1 VLASLNHPNIA
12 TIYGVEERAI
22 VMELVEGE
30 RLAGPLPLKT
40 ALDYARQIAE
50 ALEYAHDRGVVHRDL
65 KPANIKVTSEGRVKV
80 LDFGLAKALTS
91 DVPVT
96 SSESSPTLTMRK
108 STSGVILG
116 TAAYM
121 SPEQA
126 KGKTVDRRAD
136 IWAFGVVLMEMLTG
150 RPMYTG
156 ETVSETLASVIK
168 DQPDF
173 GGLPR
178 ETPIPIRRL
187 LRRCLDKDPHRR
199 LRDIGEARIAI
210 EDAGE
215 GGSAEE
221 PAAAPHPRR
230 AFPWGVATVLAIAL
244 AVLAFVHFREFRGEP
259 AVVRFTIAPP
269 EKTAFN
275 IMGPAVLSQDGS
287 RIAFSATSADGMSRL
302 WIRSLDA
309 VNARPLAGTEG
320 ATFPFWSPDGAF
332 LGFFAGGKLKKVDIS
347 GGRVVSICDAYTGT
361 GGAWNQAGV
370 IVFAPAGLA
379 ALQRVSA
386 SGGTPSPVTKLENS
400 SNGHRWPWFLPDGRH
415 FLYLSRN
422 GPISSIRVGSIDSSE
437 DKALFTNQFNAVYA
451 QGHLVFLRDS
461 NLMAQP
467 FDTNHLATTGEA
479 VPAVEGVQANLG
491 WQRGVFSVSQNG
503 LLIFGT
509 GKSAGAQLAWFDRRG
524 TPRGFL
530 GNPGGEIN
538 ETEFS
543 PDRKYLTLAIIDPAT
558 RNRDIWIFDV
568 LRGIPSRFTFDPAE
582 ERRAIWSPNGQ
593 TIVFNSARQGHFD
606 LYRKAFRGAG
616 AEERLYADESDKYPE
631 TWSPNSK
638 FLLYETVSLDAQK
651 KRALWILSDPGG
663 QAAERKPAPFAPGPD
678 NHSNGQFSPD
688 GQWIAYQSDESA
700 RYEIY
705 VAPFPGPGGKRQIS
719 TAGGDQPRWRGDGKE
734 IFYMSPENRLMAAD
748 LSTGAVT
755 PLFATPFVRAGGM
768 NYDVSAD
775 GQRFLVRILP
785 SRTDADP
792 IAVVQNWVAGLKK

>member
-1 VLASLNHPNIA
+1 MTPQAIAHYRVTAKLGEGGMGEVYRATDTKLGRDVAIKILPDAFAHNPERMARFAREAQVLPSLNHPNIA

-173 GGLPR
+173 GGTPR
-178 ETPIPIRRL
+178 ETLIPIRRL

-210 EDAGE
+210 EEALEGRTAEGE
-215 GGSAEE
+215 S
-221 PAAAPHPRR
+221 AAAPSPRR

-244 AVLAFVHFREFRGEP
+244 AVLAIVHFREFRGEP

-275 IMGPAVLSQDGS
+275 IMGPAVISRDGS
-287 RIAFSATSADGMSRL
+287 RIAFSPTSADGMSRL

-320 ATFPFWSPDGAF
+320 ATFPFWSPDGAS
-332 LGFFAGGKLKKVDIS
+332 LGFFAGGKLKKVDLS
-347 GGRVVSICDAYTGT
+347 GGRVAAICDAYTGV
-361 GGAWNQAGV
+361 GGTWNQDGV
-370 IVFAPAGLA
+370 ILFAPAGQA

-386 SGGTPSPVTKLENS
+386 SGGMPSNVTKLETS
-400 SNGHRWPWFLPDGRH
+400 LTSHRWPWFLPDGRH
-415 FLYLSRN
+415 FLYLSRT
-422 GPISSIRVGSIDSSE
+422 GSISSIRIGSLGSSE
-437 DKALFTNQFNAVYA
+437 DKTLFKNQFNAAYA
-451 QGHLVFLRDS
+451 QGYLLFLSDS
-461 NLMAQP
+461 ILMAQP
-467 FDTNHLATTGEA
+467 FDANRLAITGDA
-479 VPAVEGVQANLG
+479 VPAVEEVQANSG
-491 WQRGVFSVSQNG
+491 WQRAVFSVSENG
-503 LLIFGT
+503 LLIVGT
-509 GKSAGAQLAWFDRRG
+509 GKSVGAQLAWFDRRG
-524 TPRGFL
+524 TQLGFL
-530 GNPGGEIN
+530 GNPGEVN
-538 ETEFS
+538 ETEF
-543 PDRKYLTLAIIDPAT
+543 L
-558 RNRDIWIFDV
+558 
-568 LRGIPSRFTFDPAE
+568 
-582 ERRAIWSPNGQ
+582 
-593 TIVFNSARQGHFD
+593 
-606 LYRKAFRGAG
+606 
-616 AEERLYADESDKYPE
+616 
-631 TWSPNSK
+631 
-638 FLLYETVSLDAQK
+638 
-651 KRALWILSDPGG
+651 
-663 QAAERKPAPFAPGPD
+663 PGPEA
-678 NHSNGQFSPD
+678 H
-688 GQWIAYQSDESA
+688 
-700 RYEIY
+700 
-705 VAPFPGPGGKRQIS
+705 
-719 TAGGDQPRWRGDGKE
+719 RGCH
-734 IFYMSPENRLMAAD
+734 YRSCY
-748 LSTGAVT
+748 TQ
-755 PLFATPFVRAGGM
+755 
-768 NYDVSAD
+768 
-775 GQRFLVRILP
+775 QRHL
-785 SRTDADP
+785 
-792 IAVVQNWVAGLKK
+792 GL